1 MLKDVVDCTE
11 IQNFLLR
18 EVVLRDRVVVFASSI
33 TDIRAISLALARR
46 RLSHCVVLM
55 RMEDERTRDR
65 FHLLTENTH
74 WPYLPQIFFDGEFVG
89 GDIELFK
96 DPRITQQPGPRRQRR
111 SRLRWRRAERLVP
124 RGS

>member
-18 EVVLRDRVVVFASSI
+18 EVVSRDRVVVFASAI
-33 TDIRAISLALARR
+33 TDIRAISLALVRR
-46 RLSHCVVLM
+46 RISHCVILM

-65 FHLLTENTH
+65 FHLLTETTH

-96 DPRITQQPGPRRQRR
+96 DPRITRRPPPRRR
-111 SRLRWRRAERLVP
+111 SRLRWRRAERLVT